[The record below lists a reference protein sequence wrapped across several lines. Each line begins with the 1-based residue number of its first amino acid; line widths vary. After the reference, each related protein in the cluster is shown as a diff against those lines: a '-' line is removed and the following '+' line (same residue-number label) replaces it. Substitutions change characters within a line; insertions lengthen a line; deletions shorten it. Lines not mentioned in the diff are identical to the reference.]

1 MRSLIWSAVLVHLKG
16 PAVAFHA
23 VRRRQVEPDHVAD
36 LVYQQ
41 RVGGDLEAVR
51 APWLQP
57 ECPPDAVHAGR
68 RDPRPPGQF
77 PLGPVRGALRG
88 LLQRPDHYLL
98 HLGVGDGA
106 RHPRRGSSPGP
117 SRRLARERARHVLTV
132 PRLTPSRAAT
142 ARLPPPCAQASTIG
156 ARKARPCA
164 VLRRLAQFSNV
175 RRLSS
180 DNTSGANLGSGIY
193 PRRGPCHY
201 RTSDLER
208 NTTQVVMGV
217 LKTGSLGDL
226 SRPSASAAW
235 LIAERRTAA
244 AGGIGALAG

>member
-193 PRRGPCHY
+193 PTHRTTTALSLPHERSGTKQDSRG
-201 RTSDLER
+201 D
-208 NTTQVVMGV
+208 GV
-217 LKTGSLGDL
+217 LKTGSLGDSCR
-226 SRPSASAAW
+226 SRTVIRGRGPW
-235 LIAERRTAA
+235 
-244 AGGIGALAG
+244 GGGV